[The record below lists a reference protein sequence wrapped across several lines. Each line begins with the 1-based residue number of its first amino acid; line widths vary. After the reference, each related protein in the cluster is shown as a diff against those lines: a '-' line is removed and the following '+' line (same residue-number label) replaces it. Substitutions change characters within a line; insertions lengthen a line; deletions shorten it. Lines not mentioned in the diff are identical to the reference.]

1 MVMNNLRIFTI
12 AVLIFASISLSAQRD
27 GDTTHFESPVDR
39 GNMLENGDLENYT
52 GKLNKNGRFYL
63 VDSWDVLSTT
73 RADYFE
79 EDNELAMIGIPDNVY
94 GSQKAF
100 NGEHYAGINA
110 FSFDPK
116 NNRSYIYTALK
127 SPLQKGQLYCVK
139 YYVNL
144 ADRSRFAI
152 ANLGAYFSDSKFK
165 DDEDGNVFFE
175 AQIMNDNQKILKNI
189 HQWEVVCNV
198 LTATGKEEYFV
209 IGNFDTD
216 QNTVKEEVIAPIDM
230 EGTQVQMA
238 YYYIDYISVSPV
250 ARFSDCNC
258 SARKER
264 GPDIVYSKAETVD
277 ETAADEEIIKGST
290 IYFGF
295 LKKDMNS
302 SAKSDLDRLVSI
314 MEDNENYRV
323 KITGHVD
330 SEEAADLGDDEA
342 AKDFSRDRA
351 YAALDYISDNGI
363 NKSRFDVY
371 GYGKTYPAN
380 SGSTP
385 LSKAKNRRVEFELIT
400 D

>member
-1 MVMNNLRIFTI
+1 
-12 AVLIFASISLSAQRD
+12 
-27 GDTTHFESPVDR
+27 
-39 GNMLENGDLENYT
+39 MLENGDLENYT
-52 GKLNKNGRFYL
+52 GKLYKKGRFYL
-63 VDSWDVLSTT
+63 VDSWDVLTSTS
-73 RADYFE
+73 ADYFE
-79 EDNELAMIGIPDNVY
+79 EDNALALIGIPDNLY
-94 GSQKAF
+94 GTQEVF
-100 NGEHYAGINA
+100 NGSHYAGINA
-110 FSFDPK
+110 FSYDPK
-116 NNRSYIYTALK
+116 NLRSYIYSELK

-152 ANLGAYFSDSKFK
+152 ANLGAYFSESKFK
-165 DDEDGNVFFE
+165 DVEDGNVFFE
-175 AQIMNDNQKILKNI
+175 AQIRNDNQKVLKNT

-198 LTATGKEEYFV
+198 LNATGKEEYFV

-216 QNTVKEEVIAPIDM
+216 EETVKEKIIAPQDM
-230 EGTQVQMA
+230 QGAQVQMA

-250 ARFSDCNC
+250 SRFSDCSC

-277 ETAADEEIIKGST
+277 GTASDEEVIKNST
-290 IYFGF
+290 IYFGY

-302 SAKSDLDRLVSI
+302 SAKSDLDRLAAI

-351 YAALDYISDNGI
+351 YAALDYLSDRGI
-363 NKSRFDVY
+363 EKSRFDVY
-371 GYGKTYPAN
+371 GYGKMYPAN

-385 LSKAKNRRVEFELIT
+385 LSKAKNRRVEFGLIS